1 MSIVISPVPMISGTS
16 KFDYTFED
24 RTGRNDDSDWDDIY
38 ERLFFRVCRDPDG
51 RRINIYNVAYR
62 MMRRDKSHWGIEPD
76 VVLEFN
82 ANKALGQIT
91 YATELYKCTFQMSRY
106 LRKTSFFGGSSL
118 IRKFTGSDGN
128 EYKWSH
134 RSVQGQEWTCTT
146 GAIDTIVAHYDLLPE
161 GSIAYRISGHN
172 LIVRNKYAGL
182 SIEYLATLII
192 MRHILQYDL

>member
-106 LRKTSFFGGSSL
+106 LRKTSFFGG
-118 IRKFTGSDGN
+118 
-128 EYKWSH
+128 
-134 RSVQGQEWTCTT
+134 
-146 GAIDTIVAHYDLLPE
+146 
-161 GSIAYRISGHN
+161 
-172 LIVRNKYAGL
+172 
-182 SIEYLATLII
+182 
-192 MRHILQYDL
+192 

>member
-38 ERLFFRVCRDPDG
+38 ERLFFRTCRDPDG

-76 VVLEFN
+76 VMLEFN
-82 ANKALGQIT
+82 ANRALGQIT

-106 LRKTSFFGGSSL
+106 LRKTSFFGG
-118 IRKFTGSDGN
+118 
-128 EYKWSH
+128 
-134 RSVQGQEWTCTT
+134 
-146 GAIDTIVAHYDLLPE
+146 
-161 GSIAYRISGHN
+161 
-172 LIVRNKYAGL
+172 
-182 SIEYLATLII
+182 
-192 MRHILQYDL
+192 